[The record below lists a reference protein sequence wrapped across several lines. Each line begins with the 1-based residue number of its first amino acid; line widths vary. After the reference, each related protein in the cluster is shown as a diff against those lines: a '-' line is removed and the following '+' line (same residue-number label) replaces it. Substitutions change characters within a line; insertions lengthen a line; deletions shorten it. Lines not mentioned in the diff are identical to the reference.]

1 MGGELNDGI
10 SEVLSRP
17 GAQSEYDEGAR
28 RNLELSS
35 PHLNESR
42 LAAVEEVSREKSP
55 PIDMHA
61 QTQKVQVD
69 VIPEEADASND
80 DLRVALVK

>member
-1 MGGELNDGI
+1 MGGEINDGI

-17 GAQSEYDEGAR
+17 GAPSEYDEGAR

-42 LAAVEEVSREKSP
+42 LAAVEEAAREKS